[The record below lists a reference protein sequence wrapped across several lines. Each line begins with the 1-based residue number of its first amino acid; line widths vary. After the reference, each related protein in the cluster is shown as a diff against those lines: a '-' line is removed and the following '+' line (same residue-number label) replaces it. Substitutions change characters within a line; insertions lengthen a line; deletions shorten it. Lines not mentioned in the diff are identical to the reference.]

1 MTNEDK
7 PELQTVT
14 NFRVMSAEECFDA
27 LGWSYTIRIEAES
40 YSDISCP
47 CGGEIEASGYFGTDI
62 ITCKSCGKSMADL
75 FSPIPRGN
83 HAVILSPDDFE
94 WSDGRH
100 WVAYD
105 GEDGIMLEEIGNDL
119 LT

>member
-1 MTNEDK
+1 MTSKDK

-14 NFRVMSAEECFDA
+14 NFIVMSAEECFDT
-27 LGWSYTIRIEAES
+27 LGWDYTIKIEAES

-47 CGGEIEASGYFGTDI
+47 CGGEIEASGYVGADVI
-62 ITCKSCGKSMADL
+62 RCKGCGKSMASL
-75 FSPIPRGN
+75 FAPIPQGN
-83 HAVILSPDDFE
+83 HAVILNPDDFE

-105 GEDGIMLEEIGNDL
+105 GEDGIMLEGIGNDL
-119 LT
+119 LK